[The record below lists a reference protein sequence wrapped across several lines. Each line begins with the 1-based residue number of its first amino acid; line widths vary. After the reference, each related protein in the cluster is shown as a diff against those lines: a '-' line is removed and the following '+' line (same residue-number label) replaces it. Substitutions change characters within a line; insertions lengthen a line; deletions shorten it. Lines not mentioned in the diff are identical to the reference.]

1 MEPRIRNET
10 ITRGRSSVAV
20 SLPAIG
26 LAVGAAILLATK
38 VYWVSEVLVLF
49 LLMAIL
55 CLVVTGVLLF
65 MVLVHECGRWTV
77 RKFTETRLASVL
89 SLRRPAPRLSSPCRR
104 RLDPVPTLTFCRCV
118 KQAPGIPKRSS
129 RRILDHTRT
138 AA

>member
-10 ITRGRSSVAV
+10 ITQGQSVAV

-77 RKFTETRLASVL
+77 RKFTETRLATVL

-104 RLDPVPTLTFCRCV
+104 RLDPVPNLNFLSVCET
-118 KQAPGIPKRSS
+118 SS
-129 RRILDHTRT
+129 ADTKEVESQDS
-138 AA
+138 